1 MMDTEQVSQHI
12 SQQFNADLEEIRES
26 VLAMG
31 GLVEEQMSKAIESF
45 IEHDAAMAEEVVG
58 RDEGVNEFEMKIDE
72 QSTKVLALRHP
83 TAGDLRLVVTVL
95 KTISDLERIGD
106 EAEKIARLGQTISEK
121 STTVL
126 NGKLHYGALE
136 HLGNQVRKMLRG
148 ALDAFARMD
157 VKAAIKV
164 CKLDV
169 KADKEYDAISRQ
181 LITYMMED
189 PRSISEVL
197 DMLWVARALERIGDH
212 ANNISEYVVYMVQGE
227 DVRHLSWDEIKRR
240 AKKSKNK

>member
-1 MMDTEQVSQHI
+1 MMDTEQVGQHI
-12 SQQFNADLEEIRES
+12 SQQFNADLEQIREN

-31 GLVEEQMSKAIESF
+31 GLVEEQMNRALESF
-45 IEHDAAMAEEVVG
+45 IDHNAEAAAEVIG
-58 RDEGVNEFEMKIDE
+58 RDEKVNEFEMEIDDQCTKI
-72 QSTKVLALRHP
+72 LAKRQP
-83 TAGDLRLVVTVL
+83 AAGDLRLIVTVL
-95 KTISDLERIGD
+95 KTITDLERIGD
-106 EAEKIARLGQTISEK
+106 EAEKIARLGHTISEK
-121 STTVL
+121 RSTVL

-136 HLGNQVRKMLRG
+136 HLGGHVRKMLRG

-157 VKAAIKV
+157 VKTAIKI

-181 LITYMMED
+181 LMTYMMEE

-197 DMLWVARALERIGDH
+197 DMLWTARALERIGDH
-212 ANNISEYVVYMVQGE
+212 ANNICEYVVYMVQGE

-240 AKKSKNK
+240 AKKNK